1 MHKKFVRSIH
11 NIYSLKSAI
20 LLKLE
25 VVLLTSTKLYIT
37 DLIFVQKK
45 LIHVEHIIHI

>member
-11 NIYSLKSAI
+11 NIYPLKSAI

-25 VVLLTSTKLYIT
+25 AILLTSTNFY
-37 DLIFVQKK
+37 
-45 LIHVEHIIHI
+45 